1 MISGITSGNP
11 RSGTGALGG
20 FKGSVASL
28 SQGGITS
35 AAKYMVSIEESIKDI
50 LITPLGSRVMRPEY
64 GSLLYT
70 LIDRK
75 IDDDFK
81 IKLTRYTAEAISKWE
96 KRVKLKGVRLN
107 ECKDNKLSITLLFE
121 NYGDLTM
128 ELSK

>member
-1 MISGITSGNP
+1 M
-11 RSGTGALGG
+11 
-20 FKGSVASL
+20 
-28 SQGGITS
+28 
-35 AAKYMVSIEESIKDI
+35 KYLTSIEESVKDI
-50 LITPLGSRVMRPEY
+50 LITPFGSRVMRPEY

-96 KRVKLKGVRLN
+96 KRVRLKGVRLN
-107 ECKDNKLSITLLFE
+107 ECKDNKLNITLLFE
-121 NYGDLTM
+121 NYQDLKV

>member
-1 MISGITSGNP
+1 MN
-11 RSGTGALGG
+11 
-20 FKGSVASL
+20 
-28 SQGGITS
+28 
-35 AAKYMVSIEESIKDI
+35 YMVSIEESIKDI

-96 KRVKLKGVRLN
+96 KRVKLKGVRLS
-107 ECKDNKLSITLLFE
+107 KDNKLSITLLFE

-128 ELSK
+128 ELGK

>member
-1 MISGITSGNP
+1 MS
-11 RSGTGALGG
+11 
-20 FKGSVASL
+20 
-28 SQGGITS
+28 
-35 AAKYMVSIEESIKDI
+35 YMVSIEESIKDI

>member
-1 MISGITSGNP
+1 M
-11 RSGTGALGG
+11 
-20 FKGSVASL
+20 
-28 SQGGITS
+28 
-35 AAKYMVSIEESIKDI
+35 KYLTSIEESVKDI
-50 LITPLGSRVMRPEY
+50 LITPFGSRVMRPEY

-107 ECKDNKLSITLLFE
+107 DCKDNKLSITLLFE
-121 NYGDLTM
+121 NYQDLKV

>member
-1 MISGITSGNP
+1 MK
-11 RSGTGALGG
+11 
-20 FKGSVASL
+20 F
-28 SQGGITS
+28 
-35 AAKYMVSIEESIKDI
+35 MVSIEESVKDI

-96 KRVKLKGVRLN
+96 KRVRLKGVRLN
-107 ECKDNKLSITLLFE
+107 ECKDNKLNIILLFE
-121 NYGDLTM
+121 NYQDLKV